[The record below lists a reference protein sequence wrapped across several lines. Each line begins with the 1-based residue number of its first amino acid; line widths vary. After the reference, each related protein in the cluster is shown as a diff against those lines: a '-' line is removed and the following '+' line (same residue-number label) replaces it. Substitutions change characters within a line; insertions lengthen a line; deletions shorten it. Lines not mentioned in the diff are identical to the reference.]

1 MKKYFSII
9 RIFIL
14 SLTVFLTS
22 CVQDDVYSTPDLQ
35 GKCQDLTPT
44 KTIAEVKAAFAL
56 ASTNNVTITE
66 DIIIEGYVSS
76 SDESGN
82 VYKTIYLQDAPEN
95 PTQGLVVS
103 VDAVSTYTS
112 YPQGS
117 KVYIKLKGL
126 AFGKY
131 GNVLQVGY
139 MNLDPVTNTSEFGR
153 IPEKLV
159 KEHLVRSCAPKA
171 KIVPKVITLSQ
182 LGSTIDPLIGALVQV
197 NNAEFPVNLLCNIYA
212 PNGTSVDRQ
221 IVDPTRNTPA
231 TTRVVRNSG
240 FASFAA
246 DQLPSGNG
254 TFIGILSRFNST
266 YQFYINRVS
275 DLNMKGPRLDGTT
288 PSCSYNTE
296 GKKLI
301 SVSELKLLY
310 TSGNYTQITDNVYL
324 KAQVTANDKTGN
336 LFKYIYVEDKTGGI
350 RVNIDMTSLY
360 ADPRFFVGKHLLIN
374 LKNLYVGPVNG
385 EVQLG
390 ELFTNSSNQT
400 LVGRVA
406 PSNVYKYFFPTTD
419 FTEVVAT
426 EKTIAGLTDGDVG
439 RWIKIKDLQFI
450 NDDLGESYAGA
461 SNTSRTLEDCSG
473 AKISLTTSSFANFAS
488 RQIDSGK
495 GDLYGV
501 LTKYNGK
508 YEVWITNPLG
518 ADFDGNRCDGSPAP
532 VFESIFNE
540 DFSGALTN
548 NWTAVSVL
556 GTDVWNIQQFGNP
569 KPCVVMS
576 GNGNEDWLI
585 SKPITLAGYKNYYLS
600 FETDGR
606 ASVQSDQLEVY
617 VTDNYT
623 GSLDLKN
630 WTKLN
635 PTLDSDMSK
644 FAPFVNSGKLDI
656 SNFAGKNVVVA
667 FKYTSTDT
675 ASATWE
681 LDNVKVRG
689 RK

>member
-1 MKKYFSII
+1 M
-9 RIFIL
+9 

-44 KTIAEVKAAFAL
+44 KTIAEVKTAFA
-56 ASTNNVTITE
+56 NNTATITD

-112 YPQGS
+112 FPQGS

-126 AFGKY
+126 AFGRY

-139 MNLDPVTNTSEFGR
+139 NNIDPITNTPTFGR

-159 KEHLVRSCAPKA
+159 ANHLVRSCASKV
-171 KIVPKVITLSQ
+171 KMVPKVITLAS
-182 LGSTIDPLIGALVQV
+182 LTNTSTVDPLIGALVQI
-197 NNAEFPVNLLCNIYA
+197 NNAEFPINLLCNIYA
-212 PNGTSVDRQ
+212 PNGLTVNRQ
-221 IVDPTRNTPA
+221 IVDPTMTTPINS
-231 TTRVVRNSG
+231 RVVRNSG
-240 FASFAA
+240 YASFAA

-254 TFIGILSRFNST
+254 TFIGILSKFNSD
-266 YQFYINRVS
+266 YQFFINRVS

-288 PSCSYNTE
+288 PSCTFNTT
-296 GKKLI
+296 GKTMKT
-301 SVSELKLLY
+301 VAEVKAY
-310 TSGNYTQITDNVYL
+310 FSGTLAQIPDNAYL

-336 LFKYIYVEDKTGGI
+336 LSKYIYVEDKTGGI
-350 RVNIDMTSLY
+350 RVNIDMASLY
-360 ADPRFFVGKHLLIN
+360 ADPRFFVGKQVLIN
-374 LKNLYVGPVNG
+374 LKDLYVGSVNT

-390 ELFTNSSNQT
+390 GLFNGN
-400 LVGRVA
+400 VGRVLA
-406 PSNVYKYFFPTTD
+406 NDVYKHFFPTTD

-426 EKTIAGLTDGDVG
+426 EKTIAGLTDADVG

-461 SNTSRTLEDCSG
+461 STTSRTLEDCSG
-473 AKISLTTSSFANFAS
+473 AKLSLTTRSLANFAS

-548 NWTAVSVL
+548 NWTAVNVL
-556 GTDVWNIQQFGNP
+556 GTAVWNIQQFGNP

-606 ASVQSDQLEVY
+606 ASVPSNPLEVY

-623 GSLDLKN
+623 GN
-630 WTKLN
+630 YATTTWTKLN
-635 PTLDSDMSK
+635 PILDSDLSK

-667 FKYTSTDT
+667 FKYTSTAT

>member
-182 LGSTIDPLIGALVQV
+182 LSSSIEPLIGALVQV
-197 NNAEFPVNLLCNIYA
+197 NNAEFPVNLLCNVYA

-240 FASFAA
+240 YATFAS

-254 TFIGILSRFNST
+254 TFIGILSKFNST

-288 PSCSYNTE
+288 PSCTFNTT
-296 GKKLI
+296 GKTMKT
-301 SVSELKLLY
+301 VAEVKAY
-310 TSGNYTQITDNVYL
+310 FSGTLAQIPDNAYL

-360 ADPRFFVGKHLLIN
+360 ADPRFFVGKHVLIN
-374 LKNLYVGPVNG
+374 LKDLYVGSVNG

-390 ELFTNSSNQT
+390 GLFNGN
-400 LVGRVA
+400 VGRVLA
-406 PSNVYKYFFPTTD
+406 NDVYKHFFPTND

-426 EKTIAGLTDGDVG
+426 EKTIAGLTDADVG

-450 NDDLGESYAGA
+450 NDDLGETYSGK
-461 SNTSRTLEDCSG
+461 RTLEDCSG
-473 AKISLTTSSFANFAS
+473 KKIILNTSSFATFSGA
-488 RQIDSGK
+488 QLDTGK
-495 GDLYGV
+495 GDVYAI
-501 LTKYNGK
+501 LTKNNTA
-508 YEVWITNPLG
+508 YELWITNRLG
-518 ADFDGNRCDGSPAP
+518 ADLDGNRCDGTLPVFTTIFSDAFTNLSNWTIVNDVTGTRTWTTTTYGNPAP
-532 VFESIFNE
+532 SAYMDGGRAANV
-540 DFSGALTN
+540 
-548 NWTAVSVL
+548 
-556 GTDVWNIQQFGNP
+556 
-569 KPCVVMS
+569 
-576 GNGNEDWLI
+576 DWLI
-585 SKPITLAGYKNYYLS
+585 SKKIAIPTDYSTISFS
-600 FETDGR
+600 FESDGR
-606 ASVQSDQLEVY
+606 YNSDPNVPSLEVY
-617 VTDNYT
+617 ITDNYT
-623 GSLDLKN
+623 GNVTTTN
-630 WTKLN
+630 WTKKTVNLDTDLN
-635 PTLDSDMSK
+635 A
-644 FAPFVNSGKLDI
+644 FAGFVSSGKVDVT
-656 SNFAGKNVVVA
+656 SFKGKDLVVA
-667 FKYTSTDT
+667 FKYTSVDG
-675 ASATWE
+675 ASTTWE
-681 LDNVKVRG
+681 IDNFSVKGV
-689 RK
+689 K

>member
-1 MKKYFSII
+1 M
-9 RIFIL
+9 
-14 SLTVFLTS
+14 
-22 CVQDDVYSTPDLQ
+22 
-35 GKCQDLTPT
+35 PT
-44 KTIAEVKAAFAL
+44 KTIAEVKTAYA
-56 ASTNNVTITE
+56 NNTATITD

-131 GNVLQVGY
+131 GSVLQVGY
-139 MNLDPVTNTSEFGR
+139 NNLDPVTNTTTFGR

-159 KEHLVRSCAPKA
+159 GNHLVRSCAPKV

-182 LGSTIDPLIGALVQV
+182 LASTIDPLIGALVQV
-197 NNAEFPVNLLCNIYA
+197 NNAEFPINLLCNIYA

-221 IVDPTRNTPA
+221 IVDPTRNIPA
-231 TTRVVRNSG
+231 SSRVVRNSG
-240 FASFAA
+240 YASFAA

-254 TFIGILSRFNST
+254 TFIGILSKFNST

-288 PSCSYNTE
+288 PSCTFNTT
-296 GKKLI
+296 GKTMKT
-301 SVSELKLLY
+301 VAEVKAY
-310 TSGNYTQITDNVYL
+310 FSGTLAQIPDNAYL

-350 RVNIDMTSLY
+350 RVNIDMASLY
-360 ADPRFFVGKHLLIN
+360 ADPRFFVGKQVLIS
-374 LKNLYVGPVNG
+374 LKDLYVGSVNT

-390 ELFTNSSNQT
+390 GLFNGN
-400 LVGRVA
+400 VGRVLA
-406 PSNVYKYFFPTTD
+406 NDVYKHFFPTTD

-426 EKTIAGLTDGDVG
+426 EKTIAGLTDADVG

-450 NDDLGESYAGA
+450 NDDLGETYAGA
-461 SNTSRTLEDCSG
+461 SNTTRTLEDCSG
-473 AKISLTTSSFANFAS
+473 SKLSLTTSSFATFAS

-556 GTDVWNIQQFGNP
+556 GTAVWNIQQFGNP

-606 ASVQSDQLEVY
+606 ASVPSNPLEVY
-617 VTDNYT
+617 VTENYT
-623 GSLDLKN
+623 GN
-630 WTKLN
+630 YATTTWTKLN
-635 PTLDSDMSK
+635 PILDPDLSK

-667 FKYTSTDT
+667 FKYTSTAT

>member
-22 CVQDDVYSTPDLQ
+22 CVQDDEYSTPDLQ
-35 GKCQDLTPT
+35 GKCQTLTPT
-44 KTIAEVKAAFAL
+44 KTIAEVKTAY
-56 ASTNNVTITE
+56 ASNTATITD

-131 GNVLQVGY
+131 GSVLQVGY
-139 MNLDPVTNTSEFGR
+139 NNLDPVTNTITFGR

-159 KEHLVRSCAPKA
+159 GNHLVRSCAPKV

-197 NNAEFPVNLLCNIYA
+197 NNAEFPINLLCNIYA

-240 FASFAA
+240 YASFAA

-254 TFIGILSRFNST
+254 TFIGVLSRYNST

-288 PSCSYNTE
+288 PSCTFNTT
-296 GKKLI
+296 GKTMKT
-301 SVSELKLLY
+301 VAEVKAY
-310 TSGNYTQITDNVYL
+310 FSGTLAQIPDNAYL

-350 RVNIDMTSLY
+350 RVNIDMESLY
-360 ADPRFFVGKHLLIN
+360 ADPRFFVGKQVLIN
-374 LKNLYVGPVNG
+374 LKDLYVGSVNA

-390 ELFTNSSNQT
+390 GLFNGN
-400 LVGRVA
+400 VGRVLA
-406 PSNVYKYFFPTTD
+406 NDVYKHFFPTTD

-426 EKTIAGLTDGDVG
+426 EKTIAGLTDADVG
-439 RWIKIKDLQFI
+439 RWIKIKDLQLVKE
-450 NDDLGESYAGA
+450 DLGHIFYG
-461 SNTSRTLEDCSG
+461 SRTLEDCSSN
-473 AKISLTTSSFANFAS
+473 KINLYTESFATFAND
-488 RQIDSGK
+488 IMDTGK
-495 GDLYGV
+495 GDVYGI
-501 LTKYNGK
+501 LKKYNTT
-508 YEVWITNPLG
+508 YELIITNRLG
-518 ADFDGNRCDGSPAP
+518 LDLDGNRCDGTLSPS
-532 VFESIFNE
+532 FRDIFNDE
-540 DFSGALTN
+540 FSNLS
-548 NWTAVSVL
+548 NWTTVNGS
-556 GTDVWNIQQFGNP
+556 GTQQWTTTNYGNP
-569 KPCVVMS
+569 SPSAYIDGGRSANV
-576 GNGNEDWLI
+576 DWLI
-585 SKPITLAGYKNYYLS
+585 SKKITVPSDFSGVFMY
-600 FETDGR
+600 FQTDGR
-606 ASVQSDQLEVY
+606 YNSASGVPSLEVY
-617 VTDNYT
+617 VTENYT
-623 GSLDLKN
+623 GNVDTTVWTQKTARLDGN
-630 WTKLN
+630 LN
-635 PTLDSDMSK
+635 SFGVFIGSSK
-644 FAPFVNSGKLDI
+644 IDVTDFKGKDL
-656 SNFAGKNVVVA
+656 VVA
-667 FKYTSTDT
+667 FKYTSVAGFST
-675 ASATWE
+675 TWE
-681 LDNVKVRG
+681 LDNFSVKG
-689 RK
+689 MK

>member
-182 LGSTIDPLIGALVQV
+182 LSSSIDPLIGALVQV
-197 NNAEFPVNLLCNIYA
+197 NNAEFPVNLLCNVYA
-212 PNGTSVDRQ
+212 PNGTSVDRR
-221 IVDPTRNTPA
+221 IVDPTRPA
-231 TTRVVRNSG
+231 DASTRVVRNSG
-240 FASFAA
+240 YATFASE
-246 DQLPSGNG
+246 QLPSGNG
-254 TFIGILSRFNST
+254 TFVGVLSRYNST

-288 PSCSYNTE
+288 PSCSFNTD
-296 GKKLI
+296 GKSMKT
-301 SVSELKLLY
+301 VAEVKAY
-310 TSGNYTQITDNVYL
+310 FSGTLAQIPDNAYL

-350 RVNIDMTSLY
+350 RVNIDMESLY
-360 ADPRFFVGKHLLIN
+360 ADPRFFVGKQVLIN
-374 LKNLYVGPVNG
+374 LKDLYVGSVNA

-390 ELFTNSSNQT
+390 GLFNGN
-400 LVGRVA
+400 VGRVLA
-406 PSNVYKYFFPTTD
+406 NDVYKHFFPTTD

-426 EKTIAGLTDGDVG
+426 EKTIAGLTDADVG
-439 RWIKIKDLQFI
+439 RWIKIKDLQLVKE
-450 NDDLGESYAGA
+450 DLGHIFYG
-461 SNTSRTLEDCSG
+461 SRTLEDCSSN
-473 AKISLTTSSFANFAS
+473 KINLYTESFATFAND
-488 RQIDSGK
+488 IMDTGK
-495 GDLYGV
+495 GDVYGI
-501 LTKYNGK
+501 LKKYNTT
-508 YEVWITNPLG
+508 YELIITNRLG
-518 ADFDGNRCDGSPAP
+518 LDLDGNRCDGTLSPS
-532 VFESIFNE
+532 FRDIFNDE
-540 DFSGALTN
+540 FSNLS
-548 NWTAVSVL
+548 NWTTVNGS
-556 GTDVWNIQQFGNP
+556 GTQQWTTTNYGNP
-569 KPCVVMS
+569 SPSAYIDGGRSANV
-576 GNGNEDWLI
+576 DWLI
-585 SKPITLAGYKNYYLS
+585 SKKITVPSDFSGVFMY
-600 FETDGR
+600 FQTDGR
-606 ASVQSDQLEVY
+606 YNSASGVPSLEVY
-617 VTDNYT
+617 VTENYT
-623 GSLDLKN
+623 GNVDTTVWTQKTARLDGD
-630 WTKLN
+630 LN
-635 PTLDSDMSK
+635 SFGRFIGSSK
-644 FAPFVNSGKLDI
+644 IDVTDFKGKDL
-656 SNFAGKNVVVA
+656 VVA
-667 FKYTSTDT
+667 FKYTSVAGFST
-675 ASATWE
+675 TWE
-681 LDNVKVRG
+681 LDNFSVKG
-689 RK
+689 MK

>member
-14 SLTVFLTS
+14 SLTVFVTS
-22 CVQDDVYSTPDLQ
+22 CVQDDEYSTPDLQ
-35 GKCQDLTPT
+35 GKCQTLTPT
-44 KTIAEVKAAFAL
+44 KTIAEVKTAYA
-56 ASTNNVTITE
+56 NNTATITD

-131 GNVLQVGY
+131 GSVLQVGY
-139 MNLDPVTNTSEFGR
+139 NNLDPVTNTTTFGR

-159 KEHLVRSCAPKA
+159 GNHLVRSCAPKV

-182 LGSTIDPLIGALVQV
+182 LASTIDPLIGALVQV
-197 NNAEFPVNLLCNIYA
+197 NNAEFPINLLCNIYA

-231 TTRVVRNSG
+231 SSRVVRNSG
-240 FASFAA
+240 YASFAA

-254 TFIGILSRFNST
+254 TFIGILSKFNST

-288 PSCSYNTE
+288 PSCTFNTT
-296 GKKLI
+296 GKTMKT
-301 SVSELKLLY
+301 VAEVKAY
-310 TSGNYTQITDNVYL
+310 FSGTLAQIPDNAYL

-350 RVNIDMTSLY
+350 RVNIDMASLY
-360 ADPRFFVGKHLLIN
+360 ADPRFFVGKQVLIS
-374 LKNLYVGPVNG
+374 LKDLYVGSVNT

-390 ELFTNSSNQT
+390 GLFNGN
-400 LVGRVA
+400 VGRVLA
-406 PSNVYKYFFPTTD
+406 NDVYKHFFPTTD

-426 EKTIAGLTDGDVG
+426 EKTIAGLTDADVG

-450 NDDLGESYAGA
+450 NDDLGETYAGA
-461 SNTSRTLEDCSG
+461 SNTTRTLEDCSG
-473 AKISLTTSSFANFAS
+473 AKLSLTTSSFANFAS

-548 NWTAVSVL
+548 NWTAVNVL
-556 GTDVWNIQQFGNP
+556 GTAVWNIQQFGNP

-606 ASVQSDQLEVY
+606 ASVPSNPLEVY

-623 GSLDLKN
+623 GN
-630 WTKLN
+630 YATTTWTKLN
-635 PTLDSDMSK
+635 PILDPDLSK
-644 FAPFVNSGKLDI
+644 FAPFVSSGKLDI

-667 FKYTSTDT
+667 FKYTSTAT

-689 RK
+689 RN

>member
-22 CVQDDVYSTPDLQ
+22 CVQDDEYSTPDLQ

-44 KTIAEVKAAFAL
+44 KTIAEVKEAFANI
-56 ASTNNVTITE
+56 STTITE

-139 MNLDPVTNTSEFGR
+139 NNLDPVTNTTTFGR

-159 KEHLVRSCAPKA
+159 GNHLVRSCAPKV

-182 LGSTIDPLIGALVQV
+182 LSSSIDPLIGALVQV
-197 NNAEFPVNLLCNIYA
+197 NNAEFPVNLLCNVYA
-212 PNGTSVDRQ
+212 PNGTTVNRQ
-221 IVDPTRNTPA
+221 LVDPTKTTPENK
-231 TTRVVRNSG
+231 RVVRNSG
-240 FASFAA
+240 YASFAA

-254 TFIGILSRFNST
+254 TFVGILSKYSSD
-266 YQFYINRVS
+266 YQFFINRVS
-275 DLNMKGPRLDGTT
+275 DLNMKGPRLDGST

-360 ADPRFFVGKHLLIN
+360 ADPRFFVGKQVLIN
-374 LKNLYVGPVNG
+374 LKDLYVGSVKG

-390 ELFTNSSNQT
+390 GLFSGN
-400 LVGRVA
+400 VGRVLA
-406 PSNVYKYFFPTTD
+406 NDVYKHFFPTTD

-426 EKTIAGLTDGDVG
+426 EKTIAGLTDADVG

-461 SNTSRTLEDCSG
+461 SNTTRTLEDCSG
-473 AKISLTTSSFANFAS
+473 AKLSLTTSSFANFAS

-556 GTDVWNIQQFGNP
+556 GTAVWNIQQFGNP

-623 GSLDLKN
+623 GSLDPKN

>member
-35 GKCQDLTPT
+35 GKCQTLTPT
-44 KTIAEVKAAFAL
+44 KTIAEVKKAYE
-56 ASTNNVTITE
+56 NNSATITD

-126 AFGKY
+126 AFGRY

-139 MNLDPVTNTSEFGR
+139 NNIDPITNTPTFGR

-159 KEHLVRSCAPKA
+159 ANHLVRSCASKV
-171 KIVPKVITLSQ
+171 KIVPKVITLAS
-182 LGSTIDPLIGALVQV
+182 LTNTSTVDPLIGALVQI
-197 NNAEFPVNLLCNIYA
+197 NNAEFPINLLCNIYA
-212 PNGTSVDRQ
+212 PNGLTVNRQ
-221 IVDPTRNTPA
+221 IVDPTMTTPINS
-231 TTRVVRNSG
+231 RVVRNSG
-240 FASFAA
+240 YASFAA

-254 TFIGILSRFNST
+254 TFIGILSKFNSD
-266 YQFYINRVS
+266 YQFFINRVS
-275 DLNMKGPRLDGTT
+275 DLNMKGARLDGTT
-288 PSCSYNTE
+288 PSCTFNTT
-296 GKKLI
+296 GKTMKT
-301 SVSELKLLY
+301 VAEVKAY
-310 TSGNYTQITDNVYL
+310 FSGTLAQIPDNAYL

-350 RVNIDMTSLY
+350 RVNIDMASLY
-360 ADPRFFVGKHLLIN
+360 ADPRFFVGKQVLIN
-374 LKNLYVGPVNG
+374 LKDLYVGSVNT

-390 ELFTNSSNQT
+390 GFFNGN
-400 LVGRVA
+400 VGRVLA
-406 PSNVYKYFFPTTD
+406 NDVYKHFFQTND

-426 EKTIAGLTDGDVG
+426 EKTITGLTDGDVG

-450 NDDLGESYAGA
+450 NDDLGESYAGG

-501 LTKYNGK
+501 LTKANGK

-518 ADFDGNRCDGSPAP
+518 ADFDGNRCDGSPVP
-532 VFESIFNE
+532 VFENIFNE

-556 GTDVWNIQQFGNP
+556 GAAVWNIQQFGNP

-623 GSLDLKN
+623 GSLDPKN

-635 PTLDSDMSK
+635 PILDSDMTK

-667 FKYTSTDT
+667 FKYTSTAT

>member
-44 KTIAEVKAAFAL
+44 KTIAEVKAAFA
-56 ASTNNVTITE
+56 NNTATITD

-112 YPQGS
+112 FPQGS

-126 AFGKY
+126 AFGRY

-139 MNLDPVTNTSEFGR
+139 NNIDPITNTPTFGR

-159 KEHLVRSCAPKA
+159 ANHLVRSCASKV
-171 KIVPKVITLSQ
+171 KIVPKVITLAS
-182 LGSTIDPLIGALVQV
+182 LTNTSTVDPLIGALVQI
-197 NNAEFPVNLLCNIYA
+197 NNAEFPINLLCNIYA
-212 PNGTSVDRQ
+212 PNGITVNRQ
-221 IVDPTRNTPA
+221 IVDPTMTTPINS
-231 TTRVVRNSG
+231 RVVRNSG
-240 FASFAA
+240 YASFAA

-254 TFIGILSRFNST
+254 TFVGILSKFNSD
-266 YQFYINRVS
+266 YQFFINRVS
-275 DLNMKGPRLDGTT
+275 DLNMKGARLDGTT
-288 PSCSYNTE
+288 PSCTFNTT
-296 GKKLI
+296 GKTMKTVAEVKAYFTGALA
-301 SVSELKLLY
+301 
-310 TSGNYTQITDNVYL
+310 QIPDNAYL

-350 RVNIDMTSLY
+350 RVNIDMASLY
-360 ADPRFFVGKHLLIN
+360 ADPRFFVGKQVLIN
-374 LKNLYVGPVNG
+374 LKDLYVGSVKG

-390 ELFTNSSNQT
+390 GLFSGN
-400 LVGRVA
+400 VGRVLA
-406 PSNVYKYFFPTTD
+406 NDVYKHFFPTTD

-556 GTDVWNIQQFGNP
+556 GTAVWNIQQFGNP

-606 ASVQSDQLEVY
+606 GSDTSNPLEVY
-617 VTDNYT
+617 VTDNYKGNYDNT
-623 GSLDLKN
+623 T

-635 PTLDSDMSK
+635 PILDSDLSK

-667 FKYTSTDT
+667 FKYTSTAT

>member
-14 SLTVFLTS
+14 SLTVFLNS
-22 CVQDDVYSTPDLQ
+22 CVQDDEYSTPDLQ
-35 GKCQDLTPT
+35 GKCQTLTPT
-44 KTIAEVKAAFAL
+44 KTIAEVKTAYA
-56 ASTNNVTITE
+56 NNTATITD

-131 GNVLQVGY
+131 GSVLQVGY
-139 MNLDPVTNTSEFGR
+139 NNLDPVTNTTTFGR

-159 KEHLVRSCAPKA
+159 GNHLVRSCDPKV

-182 LGSTIDPLIGALVQV
+182 LASSIDPLIGALVQV
-197 NNAEFPVNLLCNIYA
+197 NNAEFPINLLCNVYA
-212 PNGTSVDRQ
+212 PNGISVDRR
-221 IVDPTRNTPA
+221 IVDPTRPA
-231 TTRVVRNSG
+231 DASTRVVRNSG
-240 FASFAA
+240 YATFASE
-246 DQLPSGNG
+246 QLPSGNG
-254 TFIGILSRFNST
+254 TFVGVLSRYNST

-288 PSCSYNTE
+288 PSCSFNTD
-296 GKKLI
+296 GKSMKT
-301 SVSELKLLY
+301 VAEVKAY
-310 TSGNYTQITDNVYL
+310 FSGTLAQIPDNAYL
-324 KAQVTANDKTGN
+324 KAQVTANDKTEN

-350 RVNIDMTSLY
+350 RVNIDMASLY
-360 ADPRFFVGKHLLIN
+360 ADPRFFVGKQVLIN
-374 LKNLYVGPVNG
+374 LKDLYVGSVNT

-390 ELFTNSSNQT
+390 GFFNGN
-400 LVGRVA
+400 VGRVLA
-406 PSNVYKYFFPTTD
+406 NDVYKHFFQTND

-426 EKTIAGLTDGDVG
+426 EKTITGLTDGDVG

-450 NDDLGESYAGA
+450 NDDLGESYAGG

-518 ADFDGNRCDGSPAP
+518 ADFDGNRCDGSPVP
-532 VFESIFNE
+532 VFENIFNE

-556 GTDVWNIQQFGNP
+556 GAAVWNIQQFGNP

-606 ASVQSDQLEVY
+606 ASVPSNPLEVY

-623 GSLDLKN
+623 GN
-630 WTKLN
+630 YATTTWTKLN
-635 PTLDSDMSK
+635 PILDSDLSK

-667 FKYTSTDT
+667 FKYTSTAT

>member
-44 KTIAEVKAAFAL
+44 KTIAEVKTAFA
-56 ASTNNVTITE
+56 NNTATITD

-112 YPQGS
+112 FPQGS

-126 AFGKY
+126 AFGRY

-139 MNLDPVTNTSEFGR
+139 NNIDPITNTPTFGR

-159 KEHLVRSCAPKA
+159 ANHLVRSCASKV
-171 KIVPKVITLSQ
+171 KIVPKVITLAS
-182 LGSTIDPLIGALVQV
+182 LTNTSTVDPLIGALVQI
-197 NNAEFPVNLLCNIYA
+197 NNAEFPINLLCNIYA
-212 PNGTSVDRQ
+212 PNGNTVNRQ
-221 IVDPTRNTPA
+221 IVDPTMTTPINS
-231 TTRVVRNSG
+231 RVVRNSG
-240 FASFAA
+240 YASFAA

-254 TFIGILSRFNST
+254 TFIGILSKFNSD
-266 YQFYINRVS
+266 YQFFINRVS
-275 DLNMKGPRLDGTT
+275 DLNMKGARLDGTT
-288 PSCSYNTE
+288 PSCTFNTT
-296 GKKLI
+296 GKTMKTVAEVKAYFTGALA
-301 SVSELKLLY
+301 
-310 TSGNYTQITDNVYL
+310 QIPDNAYL

-350 RVNIDMTSLY
+350 RVNIDMASLY
-360 ADPRFFVGKHLLIN
+360 ADPRFFVGKQVLIN
-374 LKNLYVGPVNG
+374 LKDLYVGSVNT

-390 ELFTNSSNQT
+390 GFFNGN
-400 LVGRVA
+400 VGRVLA
-406 PSNVYKYFFPTTD
+406 NDVYKHFFQTND

-426 EKTIAGLTDGDVG
+426 EKTITGLTDGDVG

-473 AKISLTTSSFANFAS
+473 AKISLTASSFAKFAS

-501 LTKYNGK
+501 LTKANGK

-548 NWTAVSVL
+548 NWTAVSVK
-556 GTDVWNIQQFGNP
+556 GAQVWNIQQFGNP

-606 ASVQSDQLEVY
+606 ASVPSNPLEVY

-623 GSLDLKN
+623 GSLDPKN

>member
-1 MKKYFSII
+1 M
-9 RIFIL
+9 

-44 KTIAEVKAAFAL
+44 KTIAEVKTAFA
-56 ASTNNVTITE
+56 NNTATITD

-112 YPQGS
+112 FPQGS

-126 AFGKY
+126 AFGRY

-139 MNLDPVTNTSEFGR
+139 NNIDPITNTPTFGR

-159 KEHLVRSCAPKA
+159 ANHLVRSCASKV
-171 KIVPKVITLSQ
+171 KIVPKVITLAS
-182 LGSTIDPLIGALVQV
+182 LTNTSTVDPLIGALVQI
-197 NNAEFPVNLLCNIYA
+197 NNAEFPINLLCNIYA
-212 PNGTSVDRQ
+212 PNGNTVNRQ
-221 IVDPTRNTPA
+221 IVDPTMTTPINS
-231 TTRVVRNSG
+231 RVVRNSG
-240 FASFAA
+240 YASFAA

-254 TFIGILSRFNST
+254 TFIGILSKFNSD
-266 YQFYINRVS
+266 YQFFINRVS
-275 DLNMKGPRLDGTT
+275 DLNMKGARLDGTT
-288 PSCSYNTE
+288 PSCTFNTT
-296 GKKLI
+296 GKTMKTVAEVKAYFTGALA
-301 SVSELKLLY
+301 
-310 TSGNYTQITDNVYL
+310 QIPDNAYL

-350 RVNIDMTSLY
+350 RVNIDMASLY
-360 ADPRFFVGKHLLIN
+360 ADPRFFVGKQVLIN
-374 LKNLYVGPVNG
+374 LKDLYVGSVNT

-390 ELFTNSSNQT
+390 GFFNGN
-400 LVGRVA
+400 VGRVLA
-406 PSNVYKYFFPTTD
+406 NDVYKHFFPTTD

-426 EKTIAGLTDGDVG
+426 EKTIAGLTDADVG

-548 NWTAVSVL
+548 NWTAVNVL
-556 GTDVWNIQQFGNP
+556 GTAVWNIQQFGNP

-606 ASVQSDQLEVY
+606 ASVPSNPLEVY

-623 GSLDLKN
+623 GN
-630 WTKLN
+630 YATTTWTKLN
-635 PTLDSDMSK
+635 PILDSDLNK

-667 FKYTSTDT
+667 FKYTSTAT

>member
-44 KTIAEVKAAFAL
+44 KTIAEVKTAFA
-56 ASTNNVTITE
+56 NNTATITD

-112 YPQGS
+112 FPQGS

-126 AFGKY
+126 AFGRY

-139 MNLDPVTNTSEFGR
+139 NNIDPITNTPTFGR

-159 KEHLVRSCAPKA
+159 ANHLVRSCASKV
-171 KIVPKVITLSQ
+171 KMVPKVITLAS
-182 LGSTIDPLIGALVQV
+182 LTNTSTVDPLIGALVQI
-197 NNAEFPVNLLCNIYA
+197 NNAEFPINLLCNIYA
-212 PNGTSVDRQ
+212 PNGTTVNRQ
-221 IVDPTRNTPA
+221 IVDPTMTTPINS
-231 TTRVVRNSG
+231 RVVRNSG
-240 FASFAA
+240 YASFAA

-254 TFIGILSRFNST
+254 TFVGILSKFNSD
-266 YQFYINRVS
+266 YQFFINRVS
-275 DLNMKGPRLDGTT
+275 DLNMKGARLDGTT
-288 PSCSYNTE
+288 PSCTFNTT
-296 GKKLI
+296 GKTMKTVAEVKAYFTGALA
-301 SVSELKLLY
+301 
-310 TSGNYTQITDNVYL
+310 QIPDNAYL

-350 RVNIDMTSLY
+350 RVNIDMASLY
-360 ADPRFFVGKHLLIN
+360 ADPRFFVGKQVLIN
-374 LKNLYVGPVNG
+374 LKDLYVGSVNG

-390 ELFTNSSNQT
+390 GLFSGN
-400 LVGRVA
+400 VGRVL
-406 PSNVYKYFFPTTD
+406 PNDVYKHFFPTND

-426 EKTIAGLTDGDVG
+426 EKTIAGLTDADVG
-439 RWIKIKDLQFI
+439 RWIKIKNLQFI
-450 NDDLGESYAGA
+450 NDDLGESYAGG

-518 ADFDGNRCDGSPAP
+518 ADFDGNRCDGSPVP
-532 VFESIFNE
+532 VFENIFNE

-556 GTDVWNIQQFGNP
+556 GAAVWNIQQFGNP

-606 ASVQSDQLEVY
+606 ASVPSNPLEVY

-623 GSLDLKN
+623 GN
-630 WTKLN
+630 YATTTWTKLN
-635 PTLDSDMSK
+635 PILDSDLSK

-667 FKYTSTDT
+667 FKYTSTAT

>member
-44 KTIAEVKAAFAL
+44 KTIAEVKEAFDL
-56 ASTNNVTITE
+56 ASTNNVTITD

-139 MNLDPVTNTSEFGR
+139 MNVDPVTNKDTFGR

-159 KEHLVRSCAPKA
+159 GNHLVRSCAPKV

-182 LGSTIDPLIGALVQV
+182 LSSSIDPLIGALVQV
-197 NNAEFPVNLLCNIYA
+197 NNAEFPVNLLCNVYA
-212 PNGTSVDRQ
+212 PNGTTVNRQ
-221 IVDPTRNTPA
+221 LVDPTKTTPENK
-231 TTRVVRNSG
+231 RVVRNSG
-240 FASFAA
+240 YASFAF

-254 TFIGILSRFNST
+254 TFVGILSKFNSD
-266 YQFYINRVS
+266 YQFFINRVS
-275 DLNMKGPRLDGTT
+275 DLNMKGPRLDGST

-400 LVGRVA
+400 LVGRVV

-426 EKTIAGLTDGDVG
+426 EKTITNLTDGDVG

-450 NDDLGESYAGA
+450 IDDLGETYSGK
-461 SNTSRTLEDCSG
+461 RTLEDCSG
-473 AKISLTTSSFANFAS
+473 KKIILNTSSFATFSGA
-488 RQIDSGK
+488 QLDTGK
-495 GDLYGV
+495 GDVYAI
-501 LTKYNGK
+501 LTKNNTA
-508 YEVWITNPLG
+508 YELWITNRLG
-518 ADFDGNRCDGSPAP
+518 ADLDGNRCDGTLPVFTTIFSDAFTNLSNWTIENVTGTRTWTTTTYGNPAP
-532 VFESIFNE
+532 SAYM
-540 DFSGALTN
+540 DGGRA
-548 NWTAVSVL
+548 A
-556 GTDVWNIQQFGNP
+556 
-569 KPCVVMS
+569 
-576 GNGNEDWLI
+576 NEDWLI
-585 SKPITLAGYKNYYLS
+585 SKKIAIPTDYSTISFS
-600 FETDGR
+600 FESDGR
-606 ASVQSDQLEVY
+606 YNSDPNVPSLEVY
-617 VTDNYT
+617 ITDNYT
-623 GSLDLKN
+623 GN
-630 WTKLN
+630 VTTTTWTKKTVNLDTDLN
-635 PTLDSDMSK
+635 
-644 FAPFVNSGKLDI
+644 A
-656 SNFAGKNVVVA
+656 FAGFVGTGKIDVTSFKGKDLVVA
-667 FKYTSTDT
+667 FKYTSVDG
-675 ASATWE
+675 ASTTWE
-681 LDNVKVRG
+681 IDNFSVKGV
-689 RK
+689 K

>member
-139 MNLDPVTNTSEFGR
+139 MNIDPVTNTSEFGR

-182 LGSTIDPLIGALVQV
+182 LSSSIDPLIGALVQV
-197 NNAEFPVNLLCNIYA
+197 NNAEFPVNLLCNVYA
-212 PNGTSVDRQ
+212 PNGTSIDRR
-221 IVDPTRNTPA
+221 IVDPTRPTDA
-231 TTRVVRNSG
+231 SSRVVRNSG
-240 FASFAA
+240 YASFAS

-254 TFIGILSRFNST
+254 TFIGILSRYNST

-275 DLNMKGPRLDGTT
+275 DLNMKGPRLDGST
-288 PSCSYNTE
+288 PSCSFNTA
-296 GKKLI
+296 GKTMKT
-301 SVSELKLLY
+301 VAEVKAY
-310 TSGNYTQITDNVYL
+310 FSGTLAQIPDNAYL

-350 RVNIDMTSLY
+350 RVNIDMESLY
-360 ADPRFFVGKHLLIN
+360 ADPRFFVGKQVLIN
-374 LKNLYVGPVNG
+374 LKDLYVGSVNA

-390 ELFTNSSNQT
+390 GLFNGN
-400 LVGRVA
+400 VGRVLA
-406 PSNVYKYFFPTTD
+406 NDVYKHFFPTTD

-426 EKTIAGLTDGDVG
+426 EKTIAGLTDADVG
-439 RWIKIKDLQFI
+439 RWIKIKNLQFI
-450 NDDLGESYAGA
+450 NDDLGESYAGG

-473 AKISLTTSSFANFAS
+473 AKLSLTTSSFANFAS

-548 NWTAVSVL
+548 NWTAVNVL
-556 GTDVWNIQQFGNP
+556 GTAVWNIQQFGNP

-606 ASVQSDQLEVY
+606 ASVPSNPLEVY

-623 GSLDLKN
+623 GN
-630 WTKLN
+630 YATTTWTKLN
-635 PTLDSDMSK
+635 PILDSDLSK

-667 FKYTSTDT
+667 FKYTSTAT

-681 LDNVKVRG
+681 VDNVKIRG

>member
-44 KTIAEVKAAFAL
+44 KTIAEVKTAFA
-56 ASTNNVTITE
+56 NNTATITD

-112 YPQGS
+112 FPQGS

-126 AFGKY
+126 AFGRY

-139 MNLDPVTNTSEFGR
+139 NNIDPITNTPTFGR

-159 KEHLVRSCAPKA
+159 ANHLVRSCASKV
-171 KIVPKVITLSQ
+171 KIVPKVITLAS
-182 LGSTIDPLIGALVQV
+182 LTNTSTVDPLIGALVQI
-197 NNAEFPVNLLCNIYA
+197 NNAEFPINLLCNIYA
-212 PNGTSVDRQ
+212 PNGNTVNRQ
-221 IVDPTRNTPA
+221 IVDPTMTTPINS
-231 TTRVVRNSG
+231 RVVRNSG
-240 FASFAA
+240 YASFAA

-254 TFIGILSRFNST
+254 TFIGILSKFNSD
-266 YQFYINRVS
+266 YQFFINRVS
-275 DLNMKGPRLDGTT
+275 DLNMKGARLDGTT
-288 PSCSYNTE
+288 PSCTFNTT
-296 GKKLI
+296 GKTMKTVAEVKAYFTGALA
-301 SVSELKLLY
+301 
-310 TSGNYTQITDNVYL
+310 QIPDNAYL

-350 RVNIDMTSLY
+350 RVNIDMASLY
-360 ADPRFFVGKHLLIN
+360 ADPRFFVGKQVLIN
-374 LKNLYVGPVNG
+374 LKDLYVGSVNT

-390 ELFTNSSNQT
+390 GFFNGN
-400 LVGRVA
+400 VGRVLA
-406 PSNVYKYFFPTTD
+406 NDVYKHFFQTND

-426 EKTIAGLTDGDVG
+426 EKTIAGLTDADVG

-556 GTDVWNIQQFGNP
+556 GTAVWNIQQFGNP

-606 ASVQSDQLEVY
+606 ASVPSNPLEVY

-623 GSLDLKN
+623 GN
-630 WTKLN
+630 YATTTWTKLN
-635 PTLDSDMSK
+635 PILDSDLSK
-644 FAPFVNSGKLDI
+644 FAPFVSSGKLDI

-667 FKYTSTDT
+667 FKYTSTAT

>member
-44 KTIAEVKAAFAL
+44 KTIAEVKTAFA
-56 ASTNNVTITE
+56 NNTATITD

-112 YPQGS
+112 FPQGS

-126 AFGKY
+126 AFGRY

-139 MNLDPVTNTSEFGR
+139 NNIDPITNTPTFGR

-159 KEHLVRSCAPKA
+159 ANHLVRSCASKV
-171 KIVPKVITLSQ
+171 KIVPKVITLAS
-182 LGSTIDPLIGALVQV
+182 LTNTSTVDPLIGALVQI
-197 NNAEFPVNLLCNIYA
+197 NNAEFPINLLCNIYA
-212 PNGTSVDRQ
+212 PNGNTVNRQ
-221 IVDPTRNTPA
+221 IVDPTMTTPINS
-231 TTRVVRNSG
+231 RVVRNSG
-240 FASFAA
+240 YASFAA

-254 TFIGILSRFNST
+254 TFIGILSKFNSD
-266 YQFYINRVS
+266 YQFFINRVS
-275 DLNMKGPRLDGTT
+275 DLNMKGARLDGTT
-288 PSCSYNTE
+288 PSCTFNTT
-296 GKKLI
+296 GKTMKTVAEVKAYFTGALA
-301 SVSELKLLY
+301 
-310 TSGNYTQITDNVYL
+310 QIPDNAYL

-350 RVNIDMTSLY
+350 RVNIDMASLY
-360 ADPRFFVGKHLLIN
+360 ADPRFFVGKQVLIN
-374 LKNLYVGPVNG
+374 LKDLYVGSVNT

-390 ELFTNSSNQT
+390 GFFNGN
-400 LVGRVA
+400 VGRVLA
-406 PSNVYKYFFPTTD
+406 NDVYKHFFQTND

-426 EKTIAGLTDGDVG
+426 EKTIAGLTDADVG

-548 NWTAVSVL
+548 NWTAVSVK
-556 GTDVWNIQQFGNP
+556 GAQVWNIQQFGNP

-606 ASVQSDQLEVY
+606 ASVPSNPLEVY

-623 GSLDLKN
+623 GSLDPKN

>member
-22 CVQDDVYSTPDLQ
+22 CVQDDEYSTPDLQ
-35 GKCQDLTPT
+35 GKCQTLTPT
-44 KTIAEVKAAFAL
+44 KTIAEVKTAYA
-56 ASTNNVTITE
+56 NNTATITD

-95 PTQGLVVS
+95 PSQGLVVS

-139 MNLDPVTNTSEFGR
+139 NNLDPVTNTITFGR

-159 KEHLVRSCAPKA
+159 GNHLVRSCDPKA

-182 LGSTIDPLIGALVQV
+182 LSSSIDPLIGALVQV
-197 NNAEFPVNLLCNIYA
+197 NNAEFPVNLLCNVYA

-240 FASFAA
+240 YATFASE
-246 DQLPSGNG
+246 QLPSGNG
-254 TFIGILSRFNST
+254 TFVGVLSRYNST

-275 DLNMKGPRLDGTT
+275 DLNMKGPRLDGST
-288 PSCSYNTE
+288 PSCTFNTT
-296 GKKLI
+296 GKTMKT
-301 SVSELKLLY
+301 VAEVKAY
-310 TSGNYTQITDNVYL
+310 FSGTLAQIPDNAYL

-350 RVNIDMTSLY
+350 RVNIDMASLY
-360 ADPRFFVGKHLLIN
+360 ADPRFFVGKHVLIN
-374 LKNLYVGPVNG
+374 LKDLYVGSVNG

-390 ELFTNSSNQT
+390 GLFNGN
-400 LVGRVA
+400 VG
-406 PSNVYKYFFPTTD
+406 NDVYKHFFPTND

-426 EKTIAGLTDGDVG
+426 EKTIAGLTDADVG

-450 NDDLGESYAGA
+450 NDDLGETYSGK
-461 SNTSRTLEDCSG
+461 RTLEDCSG
-473 AKISLTTSSFANFAS
+473 KKIILNTSSFATFSGA
-488 RQIDSGK
+488 QLDTGK
-495 GDLYGV
+495 GDVYAI
-501 LTKYNGK
+501 LTKNNTA
-508 YEVWITNPLG
+508 YELWITNRLG
-518 ADFDGNRCDGSPAP
+518 ADLDGNRCDGTLPVFTTIFSDGFTNLSNWTIENVTGTRTWTTTTYGNPAP
-532 VFESIFNE
+532 SAYM
-540 DFSGALTN
+540 DGGRA
-548 NWTAVSVL
+548 A
-556 GTDVWNIQQFGNP
+556 
-569 KPCVVMS
+569 
-576 GNGNEDWLI
+576 NEDWLI
-585 SKPITLAGYKNYYLS
+585 SKKIAIPTDYSTISFS
-600 FETDGR
+600 FESDGR
-606 ASVQSDQLEVY
+606 YNSDPNVPSLEVY

-623 GSLDLKN
+623 GSVDPNN
-630 WTKLN
+630 WPKKT
-635 PTLDSDMSK
+635 
-644 FAPFVNSGKLDI
+644 VKLDTDL
-656 SNFAGKNVVVA
+656 NAFAGFVGTGKIDVTEFKGKDLVVA
-667 FKYTSTDT
+667 FKYTSVAGFST
-675 ASATWE
+675 TWE
-681 LDNVKVRG
+681 LDNFSVKG
-689 RK
+689 MK

>member
-44 KTIAEVKAAFAL
+44 KTIAEVKTAFA
-56 ASTNNVTITE
+56 NNTATITD

-112 YPQGS
+112 FPQGS

-126 AFGKY
+126 AFGRY

-139 MNLDPVTNTSEFGR
+139 NNIDPITNTPTFGR

-159 KEHLVRSCAPKA
+159 ANHLVRSCASKV
-171 KIVPKVITLSQ
+171 KMVPKVITLAS
-182 LGSTIDPLIGALVQV
+182 LTNTSTVDPLIGALVQI
-197 NNAEFPVNLLCNIYA
+197 NNAEFPINLLCNIYA
-212 PNGTSVDRQ
+212 PNGTTVNRQ
-221 IVDPTRNTPA
+221 IVDPTMTTPINS
-231 TTRVVRNSG
+231 RVVRNSG
-240 FASFAA
+240 YASFAA

-254 TFIGILSRFNST
+254 TFIGILSKFNSD
-266 YQFYINRVS
+266 YQFFINRVS
-275 DLNMKGPRLDGTT
+275 DLNMKGARLDGTT
-288 PSCSYNTE
+288 PSCTFNTT
-296 GKKLI
+296 GKTMKT
-301 SVSELKLLY
+301 VAEVKAY
-310 TSGNYTQITDNVYL
+310 FSGTLAQIPDNAYL

-350 RVNIDMTSLY
+350 RVNIDMASLY
-360 ADPRFFVGKHLLIN
+360 ADPRFFVGKQVLIN
-374 LKNLYVGPVNG
+374 LKDLYVGSVNT

-390 ELFTNSSNQT
+390 GFFNGN
-400 LVGRVA
+400 VGRVLA
-406 PSNVYKYFFPTTD
+406 NDVYKHFFQTND

-426 EKTIAGLTDGDVG
+426 EKTIAGLTDADVG

-450 NDDLGESYAGA
+450 NDDLGESYAGG

-501 LTKYNGK
+501 LTKANGK

-518 ADFDGNRCDGSPAP
+518 ADFDGNRCDGSPVP
-532 VFESIFNE
+532 VFENIFNE

-556 GTDVWNIQQFGNP
+556 GAAVWNIQQFGNP

-606 ASVQSDQLEVY
+606 ASVPSNPLEVY

-623 GSLDLKN
+623 GN
-630 WTKLN
+630 YATTTWTKLN
-635 PTLDSDMSK
+635 PILDSDLNK

-667 FKYTSTDT
+667 FKYTSTAT

>member
-44 KTIAEVKAAFAL
+44 KTIAEVKAAFA
-56 ASTNNVTITE
+56 NNSATITD

-82 VYKTIYLQDAPEN
+82 VYKTIYLQDATEN

-139 MNLDPVTNTSEFGR
+139 MNIDPVTNTSEFGR

-182 LGSTIDPLIGALVQV
+182 LSSSIDPLIGALVQV
-197 NNAEFPVNLLCNIYA
+197 NNAEFPVNLLCNVYA
-212 PNGTSVDRQ
+212 PNGTTVNRQ
-221 IVDPTRNTPA
+221 LVDPTKTTPENK
-231 TTRVVRNSG
+231 RVVRNSG
-240 FASFAA
+240 YASFAS

-254 TFIGILSRFNST
+254 TFVGILSKFNSD
-266 YQFYINRVS
+266 YQFFINRVS
-275 DLNMKGPRLDGTT
+275 DLNMKGPRLDGST
-288 PSCSYNTE
+288 PSCTFNTT
-296 GKKLI
+296 GKTMKT
-301 SVSELKLLY
+301 VAEVKAY
-310 TSGNYTQITDNVYL
+310 FSGTLAQIPDNAYL

-350 RVNIDMTSLY
+350 RVNIDMESLY
-360 ADPRFFVGKHLLIN
+360 ADPRFFVGKQVLIN
-374 LKNLYVGPVNG
+374 LKDLYVGSVKG

-390 ELFTNSSNQT
+390 GLFSGN
-400 LVGRVA
+400 VGRVV
-406 PSNVYKYFFPTTD
+406 PNDIYKHFFTTTD

-426 EKTIAGLTDGDVG
+426 EKTITGLTDGDVG

-518 ADFDGNRCDGSPAP
+518 ADFDGNRCDGSPVP
-532 VFESIFNE
+532 VFENIFNE

-548 NWTAVSVL
+548 NWTAVSVK
-556 GTDVWNIQQFGNP
+556 GAQVWNIQQFGNP

-623 GSLDLKN
+623 GSLDPKN

>member
-44 KTIAEVKAAFAL
+44 KTIAEVKTAFA
-56 ASTNNVTITE
+56 NNTATITD

-112 YPQGS
+112 FPQGS

-126 AFGKY
+126 AFGRY

-139 MNLDPVTNTSEFGR
+139 NNIDPITNTPTFGR

-159 KEHLVRSCAPKA
+159 ANHLVRSCAPKA
-171 KIVPKVITLSQ
+171 KIVPKVITLAS
-182 LGSTIDPLIGALVQV
+182 LTNTSTVDPLIGALVQI
-197 NNAEFPVNLLCNIYA
+197 NNAEFPINLLCNIYA
-212 PNGTSVDRQ
+212 PNGTTVNRQ
-221 IVDPTRNTPA
+221 IVDPTMTTPINS
-231 TTRVVRNSG
+231 RVVRNSG
-240 FASFAA
+240 YASFAA

-254 TFIGILSRFNST
+254 TFIGILSKFNSD
-266 YQFYINRVS
+266 YQFFINRVS
-275 DLNMKGPRLDGTT
+275 DLNMKGARLDGTT
-288 PSCSYNTE
+288 PSCTFNTT
-296 GKKLI
+296 GKTMKTVAEVKAYFTGALA
-301 SVSELKLLY
+301 
-310 TSGNYTQITDNVYL
+310 QIPDNAYL

-350 RVNIDMTSLY
+350 RVNIDMASLY
-360 ADPRFFVGKHLLIN
+360 ADPRFFVGKQVLIN
-374 LKNLYVGPVNG
+374 LKDLYVGSVNG

-390 ELFTNSSNQT
+390 GLFSGN
-400 LVGRVA
+400 VGRVL
-406 PSNVYKYFFPTTD
+406 PNDVYKHFFPTND

-426 EKTIAGLTDGDVG
+426 EKTIAGLTDADVG
-439 RWIKIKDLQFI
+439 RWIKIKNLQFI
-450 NDDLGESYAGA
+450 NDDLGESYAGG

-501 LTKYNGK
+501 LTKANGK

-518 ADFDGNRCDGSPAP
+518 ADFDGNRCDGSPVP
-532 VFESIFNE
+532 VFENIFNE

-556 GTDVWNIQQFGNP
+556 GAAVWNIQQFGNP

-606 ASVQSDQLEVY
+606 ASVPSNPLEVY

-623 GSLDLKN
+623 GN
-630 WTKLN
+630 YATTTWTKLN
-635 PTLDSDMSK
+635 PILDSDLSK

-667 FKYTSTDT
+667 FKYTSTAT

>member
-44 KTIAEVKAAFAL
+44 KTIAEVKAAFA
-56 ASTNNVTITE
+56 NNTATITD

-112 YPQGS
+112 FPQGS

-126 AFGKY
+126 AFGRY

-139 MNLDPVTNTSEFGR
+139 NNIDPITNTPTFGR

-159 KEHLVRSCAPKA
+159 ANHLVRSCASKV
-171 KIVPKVITLSQ
+171 KIVPKVITLAS
-182 LGSTIDPLIGALVQV
+182 LTNTSTVDPLIGALVQI
-197 NNAEFPVNLLCNIYA
+197 NNAEFPINLLCNIYA
-212 PNGTSVDRQ
+212 PNGTTVNRQ
-221 IVDPTRNTPA
+221 IVDPTMTTPINS
-231 TTRVVRNSG
+231 RVVRNSG
-240 FASFAA
+240 YASFAA

-254 TFIGILSRFNST
+254 TFIGILSKFNSD
-266 YQFYINRVS
+266 YQFFINRVS
-275 DLNMKGPRLDGTT
+275 DLNMKGARLDGTT
-288 PSCSYNTE
+288 PSCTFNTT
-296 GKKLI
+296 GKTMKTVAEVKAYFTGALA
-301 SVSELKLLY
+301 
-310 TSGNYTQITDNVYL
+310 QIPDNAYL

-350 RVNIDMTSLY
+350 RVNIDMASLY
-360 ADPRFFVGKHLLIN
+360 ADPRFFVGKQVLIN
-374 LKNLYVGPVNG
+374 LKDLYVGSVNT

-390 ELFTNSSNQT
+390 GFFNGN
-400 LVGRVA
+400 VGRVLA
-406 PSNVYKYFFPTTD
+406 NDVYKHFFQTND

-426 EKTIAGLTDGDVG
+426 EKTIAGLTDADVG
-439 RWIKIKDLQFI
+439 RWIKIKNLQFI
-450 NDDLGESYAGA
+450 NDDLGESYAGG

-473 AKISLTTSSFANFAS
+473 AKISLTTSSFAKFAS

-556 GTDVWNIQQFGNP
+556 GTAVWNIQQFGNP

-606 ASVQSDQLEVY
+606 GSDTSNPLEVY
-617 VTDNYT
+617 VTDNYKGNYDNT
-623 GSLDLKN
+623 T

-635 PTLDSDMSK
+635 PILDSDLSK

-667 FKYTSTDT
+667 FKYTSTAT

>member
-44 KTIAEVKAAFAL
+44 KTIAEVKTAFA
-56 ASTNNVTITE
+56 NNTATITD

-112 YPQGS
+112 FPQGS

-126 AFGKY
+126 AFGRY

-139 MNLDPVTNTSEFGR
+139 NNIDPITNTPTFGR

-159 KEHLVRSCAPKA
+159 ANHLVRSCASKV
-171 KIVPKVITLSQ
+171 KIVPKVITLAS
-182 LGSTIDPLIGALVQV
+182 LTNTSTVDPLIGALVQI
-197 NNAEFPVNLLCNIYA
+197 NNAEFPINLLCNIYA
-212 PNGTSVDRQ
+212 PNGTTVNRQ
-221 IVDPTRNTPA
+221 IVDPTMTTPINS
-231 TTRVVRNSG
+231 RVVRNSG
-240 FASFAA
+240 YASFAA

-254 TFIGILSRFNST
+254 TFIGILSKFNSD
-266 YQFYINRVS
+266 YQFFINRVS
-275 DLNMKGPRLDGTT
+275 DLNMKGARLDGTT
-288 PSCSYNTE
+288 PSCTFNTT
-296 GKKLI
+296 GKTMKTVAEVKAYFTGALA
-301 SVSELKLLY
+301 
-310 TSGNYTQITDNVYL
+310 QIPDNAYL

-350 RVNIDMTSLY
+350 RVNIDMASLY
-360 ADPRFFVGKHLLIN
+360 ADPRFFVGKQVLIN
-374 LKNLYVGPVNG
+374 LKDLYVGSVKG

-390 ELFTNSSNQT
+390 GLFSGN
-400 LVGRVA
+400 VGRVLA
-406 PSNVYKYFFPTTD
+406 NDVYKHFFPTTD

-501 LTKYNGK
+501 LTKANGK

-548 NWTAVSVL
+548 NWTAVNVL
-556 GTDVWNIQQFGNP
+556 GTAVWNIQQFGNP

-623 GSLDLKN
+623 GSLDPKN

-644 FAPFVNSGKLDI
+644 FAPFVSSGKLDI

-667 FKYTSTDT
+667 FKYTSTAT

>member
-44 KTIAEVKAAFAL
+44 KTIAEVKTAFA
-56 ASTNNVTITE
+56 NNTATITD

-112 YPQGS
+112 FPQGS

-126 AFGKY
+126 AFGRY

-139 MNLDPVTNTSEFGR
+139 NNIDPITNTSTFGR

-159 KEHLVRSCAPKA
+159 ANHLVRSCASKV
-171 KIVPKVITLSQ
+171 KIVPKVITLAS
-182 LGSTIDPLIGALVQV
+182 LTNTSTVDPLIGALVQI
-197 NNAEFPVNLLCNIYA
+197 NNAEFPINLLCNIYA
-212 PNGTSVDRQ
+212 PNGTTVNRQ
-221 IVDPTRNTPA
+221 IVDPTMTTPINS
-231 TTRVVRNSG
+231 RVVRNSG
-240 FASFAA
+240 YASFAA

-254 TFIGILSRFNST
+254 TFIGILSKFNSD
-266 YQFYINRVS
+266 YQFFINRVS
-275 DLNMKGPRLDGTT
+275 DLNMKGARLDGTT
-288 PSCSYNTE
+288 PSCTFNTT
-296 GKKLI
+296 GKTMKTVAEVKAYFTGALA
-301 SVSELKLLY
+301 
-310 TSGNYTQITDNVYL
+310 QIPDNAYL

-350 RVNIDMTSLY
+350 RVNIDMASLY
-360 ADPRFFVGKHLLIN
+360 ADPRFFVGKQVLIN
-374 LKNLYVGPVNG
+374 LKDLYVGSVNT

-390 ELFTNSSNQT
+390 GFFNGN
-400 LVGRVA
+400 VGRVLA
-406 PSNVYKYFFPTTD
+406 NDVYKHFFQTND

-426 EKTIAGLTDGDVG
+426 EKTITGLTDGDVG

-473 AKISLTTSSFANFAS
+473 AKISLTTSSFAKFAS

-556 GTDVWNIQQFGNP
+556 GTAVWNIQQFGNP

-606 ASVQSDQLEVY
+606 GSDTSNPLEVY
-617 VTDNYT
+617 VTDNYKGNYDNT
-623 GSLDLKN
+623 T

-635 PTLDSDMSK
+635 PILDSDLSK

-667 FKYTSTDT
+667 FKYTSTAT

>member
-1 MKKYFSII
+1 M
-9 RIFIL
+9 

-22 CVQDDVYSTPDLQ
+22 CVQDDEYSTPDLQ
-35 GKCQDLTPT
+35 GKCQTLTPT
-44 KTIAEVKAAFAL
+44 KTIAEVKTAYA
-56 ASTNNVTITE
+56 NNTATITD

-131 GNVLQVGY
+131 GSVLQVGY
-139 MNLDPVTNTSEFGR
+139 NNLDPVTNTTTFGR

-159 KEHLVRSCAPKA
+159 GNHLVRSCAPKV

-182 LGSTIDPLIGALVQV
+182 LASTIDPLIGALVQV
-197 NNAEFPVNLLCNIYA
+197 NNAEFPINLLCNIYA

-231 TTRVVRNSG
+231 SSRVVRNSG
-240 FASFAA
+240 YASFAA

-254 TFIGILSRFNST
+254 TFIGILSKFNST

-288 PSCSYNTE
+288 PSCTFNTT
-296 GKKLI
+296 GKTMKT
-301 SVSELKLLY
+301 VAEVKAY
-310 TSGNYTQITDNVYL
+310 FSGTLAQIPDNAYL

-350 RVNIDMTSLY
+350 RVNIDMASLY
-360 ADPRFFVGKHLLIN
+360 ADPRFFVGKQVLIS
-374 LKNLYVGPVNG
+374 LKDLYVGSVNT

-390 ELFTNSSNQT
+390 GLFNGN
-400 LVGRVA
+400 VGRVLA
-406 PSNVYKYFFPTTD
+406 NDVYKHFFPTTD

-426 EKTIAGLTDGDVG
+426 EKTIAGLTDADVG

-450 NDDLGESYAGA
+450 NDDLGETYAGA
-461 SNTSRTLEDCSG
+461 SNTTRTLEDCSG
-473 AKISLTTSSFANFAS
+473 SKLSLTTSSFATFAS

-556 GTDVWNIQQFGNP
+556 GTAVWNIQQFGNP

-606 ASVQSDQLEVY
+606 ASVPSNPLEVY

-623 GSLDLKN
+623 GN
-630 WTKLN
+630 YATTTWTKLN
-635 PTLDSDMSK
+635 PILDPDLSK

-667 FKYTSTDT
+667 FKYTSTAT

>member
-14 SLTVFLTS
+14 SLMVFLTS

-131 GNVLQVGY
+131 GNLLQVGY

-182 LGSTIDPLIGALVQV
+182 LSSSIDPLIGALVQV
-197 NNAEFPVNLLCNIYA
+197 NNAEFPVNLLCNVYA

-231 TTRVVRNSG
+231 SSRVVRNSG
-240 FASFAA
+240 YASFAS

-254 TFIGILSRFNST
+254 TFIGILSKFNTT

-275 DLNMKGPRLDGTT
+275 DLNMKGPRLDGST
-288 PSCSYNTE
+288 PSCSFNTA
-296 GKKLI
+296 GKTMKT
-301 SVSELKLLY
+301 VAEVKAY
-310 TSGNYTQITDNVYL
+310 FSGTLAQIPDNAYL

-350 RVNIDMTSLY
+350 RVNIDMASLY

-374 LKNLYVGPVNG
+374 LKDLYVGAVNG

-390 ELFTNSSNQT
+390 GLFNAN
-400 LVGRVA
+400 VGRVL
-406 PSNVYKYFFPTTD
+406 PNDIYKHFFPTTD

-426 EKTIAGLTDGDVG
+426 EKTITGLADGDVG

-450 NDDLGESYAGA
+450 DDDLGETFSGK
-461 SNTSRTLEDCSG
+461 RTLEDCSG
-473 AKISLTTSSFANFAS
+473 KKIILNTSSFATFSGA
-488 RQIDSGK
+488 QLDTGK
-495 GDLYGV
+495 GDVYAI
-501 LTKYNGK
+501 LTKNNTA
-508 YEVWITNPLG
+508 YELWITNQLG
-518 ADFDGNRCDGSPAP
+518 ADLDGNRCDGSTPP
-532 VFESIFNE
+532 VFENVFLE

-548 NWTAVSVL
+548 NWTAVSVT
-556 GTDVWNIQQFGNP
+556 GTQVWNIQQFGNP
-569 KPCVVMS
+569 RPCVVM
-576 GNGNEDWLI
+576 NGFAGTSNVNEDWLV
-585 SKPITLAGYKNYYLS
+585 SKPIALSGYNTYSLS

-606 ASVQSDQLEVY
+606 YAGNPLEVY

-623 GSLDLKN
+623 GVATTT
-630 WTKLN
+630 WIKLN
-635 PTLDSDMSK
+635 PTLDPDLTK
-644 FAPFVNSGKLDI
+644 FSPFVSSGKLDV
-656 SNFAGKNVVVA
+656 SAFKNKNIVIA
-667 FKYTSTDT
+667 FKYTST
-675 ASATWE
+675 ASASTTWE
-681 LDNVKVRG
+681 VDNVKIRG

>member
-1 MKKYFSII
+1 M
-9 RIFIL
+9 
-14 SLTVFLTS
+14 SLTVFVTS
-22 CVQDDVYSTPDLQ
+22 CVQDDEYSTPDLQ
-35 GKCQDLTPT
+35 GKCQTLTPT
-44 KTIAEVKAAFAL
+44 KTIAEVKTAYA
-56 ASTNNVTITE
+56 NNTATITD

-131 GNVLQVGY
+131 GSVLQVGY
-139 MNLDPVTNTSEFGR
+139 NNLDPVTNTTTFGR

-159 KEHLVRSCAPKA
+159 GNHLVRSCAPKV

-182 LGSTIDPLIGALVQV
+182 LATTIDPLIGALVQV
-197 NNAEFPVNLLCNIYA
+197 NNAEFPINLLCNIYA

-231 TTRVVRNSG
+231 SSRVVRNSG
-240 FASFAA
+240 YASFAA

-254 TFIGILSRFNST
+254 TFIGILSKFNST

-288 PSCSYNTE
+288 PSCTFNTT
-296 GKKLI
+296 GKTMKT
-301 SVSELKLLY
+301 VAEVKAY
-310 TSGNYTQITDNVYL
+310 FSGTLAQIPDNAYL

-350 RVNIDMTSLY
+350 RVNIDMASLY
-360 ADPRFFVGKHLLIN
+360 ADPRFFVGKQVLIS
-374 LKNLYVGPVNG
+374 LKDLYVGSVNT

-390 ELFTNSSNQT
+390 GLFNGN
-400 LVGRVA
+400 VGRVLA
-406 PSNVYKYFFPTTD
+406 NDVYKHFFPTTD

-426 EKTIAGLTDGDVG
+426 EKTIAGLTDADVG

-450 NDDLGESYAGA
+450 NDDLGETYAGA
-461 SNTSRTLEDCSG
+461 SNTTRTLEDCSG
-473 AKISLTTSSFANFAS
+473 SKLSLTTSSFATFAS

-556 GTDVWNIQQFGNP
+556 GTAVWNIQQFGNP

-606 ASVQSDQLEVY
+606 ASVPSNPLEVY

-623 GSLDLKN
+623 GN
-630 WTKLN
+630 YATTTWTKLN
-635 PTLDSDMSK
+635 PTLDPDMTK

-667 FKYTSTDT
+667 FKYTSTAT

>member
-44 KTIAEVKAAFAL
+44 KTIAEVKTAFA
-56 ASTNNVTITE
+56 NNTATITD

-112 YPQGS
+112 FPQGS

-126 AFGKY
+126 AFGRY

-139 MNLDPVTNTSEFGR
+139 NNIDPITNTPTFGR

-159 KEHLVRSCAPKA
+159 ANHLVRSCASKV
-171 KIVPKVITLSQ
+171 KMVPKVITLAS
-182 LGSTIDPLIGALVQV
+182 LTNTSTVDPLIGALVQI
-197 NNAEFPVNLLCNIYA
+197 NNAEFPINLLCNIYA
-212 PNGTSVDRQ
+212 PNGLTVNRQ
-221 IVDPTRNTPA
+221 IVDPTMTTPINS
-231 TTRVVRNSG
+231 RVVRNSG
-240 FASFAA
+240 YASFAA

-254 TFIGILSRFNST
+254 TFIGILSKFNSD
-266 YQFYINRVS
+266 YQFFINRVS

-288 PSCSYNTE
+288 PSCTFNTT
-296 GKKLI
+296 GKTMKT
-301 SVSELKLLY
+301 VAEVKAY
-310 TSGNYTQITDNVYL
+310 FSGTLAQIPDNAYL

-336 LFKYIYVEDKTGGI
+336 LSKYIYVEDKTGGI
-350 RVNIDMTSLY
+350 RVNIDMASLY
-360 ADPRFFVGKHLLIN
+360 ADPRFFVGKQVLIN
-374 LKNLYVGPVNG
+374 LKDLYVGSVNT

-390 ELFTNSSNQT
+390 GLFNGN
-400 LVGRVA
+400 VGRVLA
-406 PSNVYKYFFPTTD
+406 NDVYKHFFPTTD

-426 EKTIAGLTDGDVG
+426 EKTIAGLTDADVG

-461 SNTSRTLEDCSG
+461 STTSRTLEDCSG
-473 AKISLTTSSFANFAS
+473 AKLSLTTRSLANFAS

-548 NWTAVSVL
+548 NWTAVNVL
-556 GTDVWNIQQFGNP
+556 GTAVWNIQQFGNP

-606 ASVQSDQLEVY
+606 ASVPSNPLEVY

-623 GSLDLKN
+623 GN
-630 WTKLN
+630 YATTTWTKLN
-635 PTLDSDMSK
+635 PILDSDLSK

-667 FKYTSTDT
+667 FKYTSTAT

>member
-1 MKKYFSII
+1 M
-9 RIFIL
+9 

-44 KTIAEVKAAFAL
+44 KTIAEVKTAFA
-56 ASTNNVTITE
+56 NNTATITD

-139 MNLDPVTNTSEFGR
+139 NNIDPITNTATFGR

-159 KEHLVRSCAPKA
+159 ANHLVRSCASKV
-171 KIVPKVITLSQ
+171 KMVPKVITLAS
-182 LGSTIDPLIGALVQV
+182 LTNTSTVDPLIGALVQI
-197 NNAEFPVNLLCNIYA
+197 NNAEFPINLLCNIYA
-212 PNGTSVDRQ
+212 PNGTTVNRQ
-221 IVDPTRNTPA
+221 IVDPTMTTPINS
-231 TTRVVRNSG
+231 RVVRNSG
-240 FASFAA
+240 YASFAA

-254 TFIGILSRFNST
+254 TFIGILSKFNSD
-266 YQFYINRVS
+266 YQFFINRVS
-275 DLNMKGPRLDGTT
+275 DLNMKGARLDGTT
-288 PSCSYNTE
+288 PSCTFNTT
-296 GKKLI
+296 GKTMKT
-301 SVSELKLLY
+301 VAEVKAY
-310 TSGNYTQITDNVYL
+310 FSGTLAQIPDNAYL

-350 RVNIDMTSLY
+350 RVNIDMASLY
-360 ADPRFFVGKHLLIN
+360 ADPRFFVGKQVLIN
-374 LKNLYVGPVNG
+374 LKDLYVGSVNT

-390 ELFTNSSNQT
+390 GFFNGN
-400 LVGRVA
+400 VGRVLA
-406 PSNVYKYFFPTTD
+406 NDVYKHFFQTND

-501 LTKYNGK
+501 LTKANGK

-532 VFESIFNE
+532 VFENIFNE

-548 NWTAVSVL
+548 NWTAVNVL
-556 GTDVWNIQQFGNP
+556 GTAVWNIQQFGNP

-585 SKPITLAGYKNYYLS
+585 SKAITLTGYKNYYLS

-606 ASVQSDQLEVY
+606 ASVPSNPLEVY

-623 GSLDLKN
+623 GN
-630 WTKLN
+630 YATTTWTKLN
-635 PTLDSDMSK
+635 PILDSDLSK

-667 FKYTSTDT
+667 FKYTSTAT

>member
-44 KTIAEVKAAFAL
+44 KTIAEVKTAFA
-56 ASTNNVTITE
+56 NNTATITD

-112 YPQGS
+112 FPQGS

-126 AFGKY
+126 AFGRY

-139 MNLDPVTNTSEFGR
+139 NNIDPITNTPTFGR

-159 KEHLVRSCAPKA
+159 ANHLVRSCASKV
-171 KIVPKVITLSQ
+171 KIVPKVITLAS
-182 LGSTIDPLIGALVQV
+182 LTNTSTVDPLIGALVQI
-197 NNAEFPVNLLCNIYA
+197 NNAEFPINLLCNIYA
-212 PNGTSVDRQ
+212 PNGLTVNRQ
-221 IVDPTRNTPA
+221 IVDPTMTTPINS
-231 TTRVVRNSG
+231 RVVRNSG
-240 FASFAA
+240 YASFAA

-254 TFIGILSRFNST
+254 TFIGILSKFNSD
-266 YQFYINRVS
+266 YQFFINRVS
-275 DLNMKGPRLDGTT
+275 DLNMKGARLDGTT
-288 PSCSYNTE
+288 PSCTFNTT
-296 GKKLI
+296 GKTMKT
-301 SVSELKLLY
+301 VAEVKAY
-310 TSGNYTQITDNVYL
+310 FSGTLAQIPDNAYL

-350 RVNIDMTSLY
+350 RVNIDMASLY
-360 ADPRFFVGKHLLIN
+360 ADPRFFVGKQVLIN
-374 LKNLYVGPVNG
+374 LKDLYVGSVNT

-390 ELFTNSSNQT
+390 GFFNGN
-400 LVGRVA
+400 VGRVLA
-406 PSNVYKYFFPTTD
+406 NDVYKHFFQTND

-426 EKTIAGLTDGDVG
+426 EKTITGLTDGDVG

-501 LTKYNGK
+501 LTKANGK

-532 VFESIFNE
+532 VFENIFNE

-548 NWTAVSVL
+548 NWTAVNVL
-556 GTDVWNIQQFGNP
+556 GTAVWNIQQFGNP

-606 ASVQSDQLEVY
+606 ASVPSNPLEVY

-623 GSLDLKN
+623 GN
-630 WTKLN
+630 YATTTWTKLN
-635 PTLDSDMSK
+635 PILDSDLSK

-667 FKYTSTDT
+667 FKYTSTAT

>member
-22 CVQDDVYSTPDLQ
+22 CVQDDEYSTPDLQ
-35 GKCQDLTPT
+35 GKCQTLTPT
-44 KTIAEVKAAFAL
+44 KTIAEVKTAY
-56 ASTNNVTITE
+56 ASNTATITD

-131 GNVLQVGY
+131 GSVLQVGY
-139 MNLDPVTNTSEFGR
+139 NNLDPVTNTITFGR

-159 KEHLVRSCAPKA
+159 GNHLVRSCAPKV

-197 NNAEFPVNLLCNIYA
+197 NNAEFPINLLCNIYA

-240 FASFAA
+240 YASFAA

-254 TFIGILSRFNST
+254 TFIGVLSRYNST

-288 PSCSYNTE
+288 PSCTFNTT
-296 GKKLI
+296 GKTMKT
-301 SVSELKLLY
+301 VAEVKAY
-310 TSGNYTQITDNVYL
+310 FSGTLAQIPDNAYL

-350 RVNIDMTSLY
+350 RVNIDMESLY
-360 ADPRFFVGKHLLIN
+360 ADPRFFVGKQVLIN
-374 LKNLYVGPVNG
+374 LKDLYVGSVNA

-390 ELFTNSSNQT
+390 GLFNGN
-400 LVGRVA
+400 VGRVLA
-406 PSNVYKYFFPTTD
+406 NDVYKHFFPTTD

-426 EKTIAGLTDGDVG
+426 EKTIAGLTDADVG
-439 RWIKIKDLQFI
+439 RWIKIKDLQLVKE
-450 NDDLGESYAGA
+450 DLGHIFYG
-461 SNTSRTLEDCSG
+461 SRTLEDCSSN
-473 AKISLTTSSFANFAS
+473 KINLYTESFATFAND
-488 RQIDSGK
+488 IMDTGK
-495 GDLYGV
+495 GDVYGI
-501 LTKYNGK
+501 LKKYNTT
-508 YEVWITNPLG
+508 YELIITNRLG
-518 ADFDGNRCDGSPAP
+518 LDLDGNRCDGTLSPS
-532 VFESIFNE
+532 FRDIFNDE
-540 DFSGALTN
+540 FSNLS
-548 NWTAVSVL
+548 NWTTVNGS
-556 GTDVWNIQQFGNP
+556 GTQQWTTTNYGNP
-569 KPCVVMS
+569 SPSAYIDGGRSANV
-576 GNGNEDWLI
+576 DWLI
-585 SKPITLAGYKNYYLS
+585 SKKITVPSDFSGVFMY
-600 FETDGR
+600 FQTDGR
-606 ASVQSDQLEVY
+606 YNSASGVPSLEVY
-617 VTDNYT
+617 VTENYT
-623 GSLDLKN
+623 GNVDTTVWTRKTARLDGN
-630 WTKLN
+630 LN
-635 PTLDSDMSK
+635 SFGVFIGSSK
-644 FAPFVNSGKLDI
+644 IDVTDFKGKDL
-656 SNFAGKNVVVA
+656 VVA
-667 FKYTSTDT
+667 FKYTSVAGFST
-675 ASATWE
+675 TWE
-681 LDNVKVRG
+681 LDNFSVKG
-689 RK
+689 MK

>member
-44 KTIAEVKAAFAL
+44 KTIAEVKAAFA
-56 ASTNNVTITE
+56 STNNITITE

-76 SDESGN
+76 SDETGN

-112 YPQGS
+112 YPQGA

-139 MNLDPVTNTSEFGR
+139 MNLDPVTNTTTFGR

-159 KEHLVRSCAPKA
+159 ANHLVRSCAPKA

-182 LGSTIDPLIGALVQV
+182 LASSIDPLIGALVQV
-197 NNAEFPVNLLCNIYA
+197 NNAEFPVNLLCNVYA
-212 PNGTSVDRQ
+212 PNGTSVDRR
-221 IVDPTRNTPA
+221 IVDPTRPTDA
-231 TTRVVRNSG
+231 STRVVRNSG
-240 FASFAA
+240 YASFAS
-246 DQLPSGNG
+246 DQLPAGNG
-254 TFIGILSRFNST
+254 TFVGVLSKYNTT

-275 DLNMKGPRLDGTT
+275 DLKMNGPRLDGST
-288 PSCSYNTE
+288 PSCSFSTT
-296 GKKLI
+296 GKTMKT
-301 SVSELKLLY
+301 VAEVKAY
-310 TSGNYTQITDNVYL
+310 FSGTLVQIPDNAYL

-336 LFKYIYVEDKTGGI
+336 LYKYIYVEDKTGGI

-360 ADPRFFVGKHLLIN
+360 ADPRFFVGKHVLIN
-374 LKNLYVGPVNG
+374 LKDLYVGAVNG

-390 ELFTNSSNQT
+390 GLFNTN
-400 LVGRVA
+400 VGRVL
-406 PSNVYKYFFPTTD
+406 PNDIYKHFFPTTD
-419 FTEVVAT
+419 FSEVIAT
-426 EKTIAGLTDGDVG
+426 EKTIAGLADSDVG

-450 NDDLGESYAGA
+450 ENDLGETYSGL
-461 SNTSRTLEDCSG
+461 RTLEDCSG
-473 AKISLTTSSFANFAS
+473 KKIILNTSSFATFS
-488 RQIDSGK
+488 GDQLDTGK
-495 GDLYGV
+495 GDVYAI
-501 LTKYNGK
+501 LTKYNTS
-508 YEVWITNPLG
+508 YELWITNRLG
-518 ADFDGNRCDGSPAP
+518 ADLDGNRCDGSAPP
-532 VFESIFNE
+532 VFENLFFE
-540 DFSGALTN
+540 DFSNGLSAK
-548 NWTAVSVL
+548 WIPVSVKGAQVWATSNT
-556 GTDVWNIQQFGNP
+556 GTGSNYYA
-569 KPCVVMS
+569 VMNGFSS
-576 GNGNEDWLI
+576 GSKENEDWLV
-585 SKPITLAGYKNYYLS
+585 SKPIALSGYTSYSLT
-600 FETDGR
+600 FETDARYAGNT
-606 ASVQSDQLEVY
+606 LEVY

-623 GSLDLKN
+623 DVATTA

-635 PTLDSDMSK
+635 PTLDTDLSK
-644 FAPFVNSGKLDI
+644 FSPFVNSGKIDV
-656 SNFAGKNVVVA
+656 SAYKNKNIVVA
-667 FKYTSTDT
+667 FKYTSTT
-675 ASATWE
+675 AASSTWE
-681 LDNVKVRG
+681 VDNVKIRG